1 MDRVIALRQISVT
14 ARFYL
19 EDSRKIHLQ
28 GVRARQSKDT
38 KRRMPQHAGWLGERE
53 GGPLALLFMFLL
65 PPGPALCN
73 LGLVRRAVLP
83 EVLTPVLGPS
93 FDLSL
98 FYFRGLFP
106 SLSVSYRPFG
116 LLFPILTT

>member
-1 MDRVIALRQISVT
+1 MSTQSHEEKST
-14 ARFYL
+14 PARRR
-19 EDSRKIHLQ
+19 ERK
-28 GVRARQSKDT
+28 
-38 KRRMPQHAGWLGERE
+38 RE
-53 GGPLALLFMFLL
+53 SPLAPLFICFFL

-73 LGLVRRAVLP
+73 LGLVRSAVLP